1 MDLNLQDP
9 WTAGIVAVLALVVI
23 GLLLRLLGMA
33 VKAVILVVL
42 IAAAAGLGVIASR
55 QHPGWRGAG

>member
-42 IAAAAGLGVIASR
+42 IAAAAGAYYFYSTGTGPWA
-55 QHPGWRGAG
+55 